1 MLRTWRF
8 VTILLAALGLTL
20 GAAHALELPPKMNYD
35 AEMYTA
41 VTSTLYRLFGSVGAV
56 IQTAAILAALVLTFV
71 VRGRPA
77 FRLTLLGAL
86 GLVLSLVLWGA
97 LVAPVNAEWL
107 RVMESAPESV
117 AEAYLRLRPRW
128 EYGHVAAFAAWLIGF
143 GLLVLSVLRETPA
156 ERSTA
161 VRRDNAL
168 RPTGSGSGRGAR
180 P

>member
-1 MLRTWRF
+1 MTL
-8 VTILLAALGLTL
+8 LLAALGLAL
-20 GAAHALELPPKMNYD
+20 GAAHVLELPPKMQYD
-35 AEMYTA
+35 AEMYAA

-56 IQTAAILAALVLTFV
+56 IQTGAMLAAVVLTFL

-86 GLVLSLVLWGA
+86 GLVVSFVLWGA

-107 RVMESAPESV
+107 RIMESAPESV

-143 GLLVLSVLRETPA
+143 GLLVLSVLRETPK
-156 ERSTA
+156 ERSAA
-161 VRRDNAL
+161 VRNGLIR
-168 RPTGSGSGRGAR
+168 AR
-180 P
+180 RAAR

>member
-8 VTILLAALGLTL
+8 ITLLLAALGLTV
-20 GAAHALELPPKMNYD
+20 GAAHALELPPKMRYD

-41 VTSTLYRLFGSVGAV
+41 VTSTLYRPFGSVGAI
-56 IQTAAILAALVLTFV
+56 IQIGAMLAAVVLMFM
-71 VRGRPA
+71 VRGSPA

-86 GLVLSLVLWGA
+86 GLVFSLVLWGA

-128 EYGHVAAFAAWLIGF
+128 EYGHVAAFAAWLVGF
-143 GLLVLSVLRETPA
+143 GLLVLSVLLETPA
-156 ERSTA
+156 KRSAT
-161 VRRDNAL
+161 VRHNGAL
-168 RPTGSGSGRGAR
+168 QPTGFGGG
-180 P
+180 